1 MHKLNILIL
10 GPSFFI
16 STFEEVKSYLK
27 FQLSSN
33 EKNLTTKKLNKY
45 DVVICHQE
53 YFNSEK
59 NRKLLADAL
68 CIKILASKK
77 RNYKSDIFND
87 IILLPTTINEINNII
102 ESSAA
107 KKIFNS
113 NSSVKI
119 KNYYLDRNQKRLSKE
134 DLFIILT
141 EKEIQLLDLFLLE
154 KKPISKDKILSKV
167 WHYAS
172 DADTH
177 TVETHIYR
185 LRKKISEKF
194 SDNKFIIN
202 NKEGYCL

>member
-1 MHKLNILIL
+1 M
-10 GPSFFI
+10 
-16 STFEEVKSYLK
+16 
-27 FQLSSN
+27 
-33 EKNLTTKKLNKY
+33 
-45 DVVICHQE
+45 
-53 YFNSEK
+53 
-59 NRKLLADAL
+59 ADAL

-185 LRKKISEKF
+185 LRK
-194 SDNKFIIN
+194 N
-202 NKEGYCL
+202 